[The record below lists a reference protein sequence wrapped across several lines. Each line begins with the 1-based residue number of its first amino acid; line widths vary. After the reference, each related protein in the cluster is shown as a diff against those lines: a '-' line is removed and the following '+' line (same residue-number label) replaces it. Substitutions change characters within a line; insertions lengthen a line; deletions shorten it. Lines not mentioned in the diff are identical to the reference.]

1 MREGFLG
8 RAGAAGRPAGHASGA
23 MDAVSGMEVGAEIE
37 VTEDG
42 TLEELPLHLEN
53 AKNYLSWESLDV
65 SSSDDDGEEYL
76 SFYLPVRRP
85 PRAVQRT
92 PIRRLQAQRM
102 PAQRSAAPASA
113 MKPPACEN
121 RLPPMY
127 PCPLRPSIPSSPGIP
142 AFDAYQCQKCL
153 QVFMEEWHYAQH
165 LQDHVQ
171 EESEQQQA
179 MLQQQEQQRR
189 QLRPRPHSP
198 PRKLR
203 CLECGKRFLRPEH
216 FARHTKWHLK
226 LVRKGIKVC
235 HRKGSRRSSQVS
247 YVYKALSESPL
258 GGEMDASGLPVVQES
273 LRQPKGLQPGR
284 PLKANRRKALRHHKK
299 LATEVSQAEGLLS
312 STCPG
317 NSIAILD
324 GEGGVNLLQP
334 WQKQEAILE
343 GQVAGAIYQPA
354 VLNAEN
360 QIIILDDA
368 GAEAVPVVPDHHYTE
383 VQTTVLDSQGNMNE
397 VRPLFLQ
404 AEEQA
409 TLLDSQAGLNS
420 LQFGSVK
427 DQTVVE
433 ADWAGQNPC
442 TLFRTVLL
450 QTEEQTATVDSQME
464 SSALQQVIIKTSD
477 GSPAFYLDQE
487 SHLSSLDSATLHF
500 VPLHQES
507 QFVTVPYGNTLT
519 LDHAEPTDGEKT
531 WESQTTTFQLPDY
544 LPNVPQQNKLP
555 SPSATTGLSPK
566 GPQIVRFVPGT
577 SEDRPEVLDLEYDT
591 GGGIPVASEPWEPHV
606 QSGQE
611 AYLTE
616 EVVENNIIVVE
627 IEGDSCGQE
636 SVVDIPHK
644 SSRRRAFHRTRK
656 PTIKNRLGR
665 FKCPDCG
672 VCYSRMCQLRFHQK
686 GSKRRGRSYL
696 CECGALFRG
705 LLHLLRHQL
714 QHLEEALFICST
726 CGKSLQGHRR
736 LARHGT
742 CKPDPAR
749 FSCSCGVSFQRLSR
763 YLWHHVRSQKPGLR
777 VYTLSGF
784 LSSA

>member
-1 MREGFLG
+1 
-8 RAGAAGRPAGHASGA
+8 
-23 MDAVSGMEVGAEIE
+23 MDAVAGMEVGAEIE

-76 SFYLPVRRP
+76 SFYLPARRP
-85 PRAVQRT
+85 PRAVQR
-92 PIRRLQAQRM
+92 PPVRRPQAQRM
-102 PAQRSAAPASA
+102 PTQRPAAPPSA
-113 MKPPACEN
+113 MKSPACEN
-121 RLPPMY
+121 RLPPRY

-165 LQDHVQ
+165 LQDHAQ
-171 EESEQQQA
+171 EESQQQEA
-179 MLQQQEQQRR
+179 MAQQQQQEQQRR
-189 QLRPRPHSP
+189 RQLWPRPHSP

-203 CLECGKRFLRPEH
+203 CLECGKRFLHPEH

-247 YVYKALSESPL
+247 YFYKALNESPL
-258 GGEMDASGLPVVQES
+258 GGGMDVSGIPVAQET
-273 LRQPKGLQPGR
+273 LRQPKGLQPDK
-284 PLKANRRKALRHHKK
+284 PLKASRRKALRHHKK
-299 LATEVSQAEGLLS
+299 LATEGTQSEGLLT

-317 NSIAILD
+317 NSVAILD

-334 WQKQEAILE
+334 WQKQEAVLE

-368 GAEAVPVVPDHHYTE
+368 GSEAVPVVPDHHYTE
-383 VQTTVLDSQGNMNE
+383 VQATVFDSEGNVNE

-409 TLLDSQAGLNS
+409 ALLDSQAGLNS
-420 LQFGSVK
+420 
-427 DQTVVE
+427 QTVVG

-442 TLFRTVLL
+442 ALFRTVLL
-450 QTEEQTATVDSQME
+450 QTEEQTATVDSQVE
-464 SSALQQVIIKTSD
+464 SSPLQQVIIKTSD
-477 GSPAFYLDQE
+477 GSPTFYLDQE

-519 LDHAEPTDGEKT
+519 LDHAEPTDEGEKN
-531 WESQTTTFQLPDY
+531 WETQTTTFQLPGY
-544 LPNVPQQNKLP
+544 LPNSPQQNKQL
-555 SPSATTGLSPK
+555 SPSANTGLSPK
-566 GPQIVRFVPGT
+566 GSQIVRLAPGT

-591 GGGIPVASEPWEPHV
+591 GGGIPVASEPWEPHM

-611 AYLTE
+611 AYHTE
-616 EVVENNIIVVE
+616 EVTENVIVVE
-627 IEGDSCGQE
+627 IEGDSCGQK
-636 SVVDIPHK
+636 SKVDLPCK

-656 PTIKNRLGR
+656 PTIKKRLGR

-672 VCYSRMCQLRFHQK
+672 VRYSRMCQLRSHQK
-686 GSKRRGRSYL
+686 GPKRRGRSYL

-736 LARHGT
+736 LAKHGT
-742 CKPDPAR
+742 CRPDPAR
-749 FSCSCGVSFQRLSR
+749 FSCSCGISFQRLPR